1 MKENVTK
8 YSLLS
13 VSLLVVSAGAIA
25 GNIPA
30 IAETYPT
37 INGTFVELI
46 TTLPSLFVIATVMLS
61 PKLAQKVGYKLT
73 IQIGILI
80 VLLSSLVPVFID
92 SFWFLFIS
100 RMFFGIGVG
109 LFNPLLYSFS
119 SYLYSGEKLA
129 AVIGLQSSFEGIGG
143 MLLTFLVGQLLKI
156 NWQTSFS
163 AYFLAFPIL
172 ILFTNFVPQLR
183 REPIGTNQKE
193 DTSNKKEQL
202 DRSIFGYILLLM
214 LIVTIYMT
222 VTVKITS
229 LFLEKGIGNA
239 TDGSNMIA
247 IVGFGAMLAGV
258 IFGRLVTVTKEWTLT
273 ISFLGLGIAMW
284 IIAYSNSVM
293 ITAIASLL
301 CGFSFRIF
309 IPYLFNQVNQTQK
322 SHSERNTSILLIGFN
337 IGAAFAPISISFIQQ
352 LLSLN
357 NQASIFVTEGVIM
370 FVLAI
375 GTIGKPMLFKKK

>member
-30 IAETYPT
+30 SAETYPT

-273 ISFLGLGIAMW
+273 ISFLGL
-284 IIAYSNSVM
+284 V
-293 ITAIASLL
+293 
-301 CGFSFRIF
+301 
-309 IPYLFNQVNQTQK
+309 
-322 SHSERNTSILLIGFN
+322 
-337 IGAAFAPISISFIQQ
+337 
-352 LLSLN
+352 
-357 NQASIFVTEGVIM
+357 
-370 FVLAI
+370 
-375 GTIGKPMLFKKK
+375 